1 MIKLVVTDMDGTFLN
16 DKKEFSEE
24 FWDIYSEMERREIK
38 FVVASGRQYQNL
50 KKNFERIKE
59 KIIFIAE
66 NGSYV
71 VKNEEE
77 IYSRILSEKTIE
89 KYVELGRRIPS
100 TNIVLCGKK
109 SAYIESDNLEFR
121 KEVEKYYEEKEFVN
135 NLLDIKNDEI
145 IKIAYCDL
153 TGTEKNVYP
162 YLKDETDCQIVVSG
176 DIWLD
181 VSHLESNKGIALE
194 ALQKDLKITYE
205 ETMIFG
211 DYLNDYEMLKKG
223 KYSFAME
230 NAHDEIKKISNFLAK
245 SNNENGVLEELKKIV
260 FTCLE

>member
-16 DKKEFSEE
+16 DKKEFSDE
-24 FWDIYSEMERREIK
+24 FWDIHSKMEEKGIK

-50 KKNFERIKE
+50 RKNFDKIKD

-71 VKNEEE
+71 IENEEE
-77 IYSRILSEKTIE
+77 IYSRNLSDSTIQ
-89 KYVELGRRIPS
+89 KYIEIGRRIPT

-109 SAYIESDNLEFR
+109 AAYIESENSEFK
-121 KEVEKYYEEKEFVN
+121 KEFEKYYEKREVVKD
-135 NLLDIKNDEI
+135 LLDVKHDEI

-162 YLKDETDCQIVVSG
+162 HINEEIDCQIVVSG

-194 ALQKDLKITYE
+194 ALQKTLGVGYE

-230 NAHDEIKKISNFLAK
+230 NAHEDIKKISNFIAK
-245 SNNENGVLEELKKIV
+245 SNNDNGVLEELKKIV
-260 FTCLE
+260 

>member
-1 MIKLVVTDMDGTFLN
+1 MVKLVVTDMDGTFLN
-16 DKKEFSEE
+16 DKKEFSDE
-24 FWDIYSEMERREIK
+24 FWGIYSKMEEKGIK

-50 KKNFERIKE
+50 RKNFDRIKE

-71 VKNEEE
+71 INNEEE
-77 IYSRILSEKTIE
+77 IYSRVLSEETIK
-89 KYVELGRRIPS
+89 KYIEIGRKIPS

-109 SAYIESDNLEFR
+109 SAYIESQDLEFE
-121 KEVEKYYEEKEFVN
+121 KEVEKYYEAKQFVD

-145 IKIAYCDL
+145 IKIAFCDL

-162 YLKDETDCQIVVSG
+162 HLKNEVDCQVVISG

-194 ALQKDLKITYE
+194 VLQKEFGINYE
-205 ETMIFG
+205 ETMVFG

-223 KYSFAME
+223 RYSFAME
-230 NAHDEIKKISNFLAK
+230 NAHEEVKKIANFMAK
-245 SNNENGVLEELKKIV
+245 SNNESGVLEELKRVI
-260 FTCLE
+260 LNYPQ